1 MDFGDIRKF
10 PPLAHCGVVVLK
22 MTYRASDEIHAVLRK
37 MLKEVNE
44 DEFVG
49 TLFVVDRNKWRKRRG
64 PDLLSLTDDS
74 VSS

>member
-1 MDFGDIRKF
+1 
-10 PPLAHCGVVVLK
+10 VVVLK

-37 MLKEVNE
+37 MLKEVKE

-64 PDLLSLTDDS
+64 P
-74 VSS
+74 